1 MIECHDESGWI
12 LEKIFLSAEIPEST
26 PIPAPVQIS
35 KASAFLMQSA
45 AARIDRLEAGA
56 ELIATPFFG
65 SFGILG
71 KSLQEKTAAN
81 IKIIKKCPCLQAF
94 GDTPTFRFPA
104 EIDHRTFGLSS
115 NFGYKYPC
123 QSYSILTVSR
133 TWMVE
138 HEVRCSYTRNGPA
151 FAVLPL
157 HRSPCGGCRLQSFA
171 ANSFG
176 KGGLIQ
182 WWSATCAA
190 QLLIFVS
197 SWKYPLSSMA
207 PESCTLAFL
216 LGACQT
222 SAHHIIQL
230 EIPNN
235 LFWSQKLCRPLLS
248 NAILIYS
255 ISILHILIPGL
266 QLLWTE
272 ARTFNLGAPQWQH
285 CLECQRNAGTFTSK
299 MAGC

>member
-1 MIECHDESGWI
+1 MSWWKRMNFGENISFSWDSWVYSHPCTSANQQSICFFDAIGCRQDRSTGSWRRAHCHARPAALGES
-12 LEKIFLSAEIPEST
+12 
-26 PIPAPVQIS
+26 
-35 KASAFLMQSA
+35 
-45 AARIDRLEAGA
+45 
-56 ELIATPFFG
+56 
-65 SFGILG
+65 LG

-81 IKIIKKCPCLQAF
+81 IKIIKKYPCLQAF
-94 GDTPTFRFPA
+94 GDTPTFRFPL
-104 EIDHRTFGLSS
+104 EIDHRAFGLSS
-115 NFGYKYPC
+115 NFRYKYPC
-123 QSYSILTVSR
+123 QSYSILPVSR

-138 HEVRCSYTRNGPA
+138 HEVRYSYTRNGPA

-182 WWSATCAA
+182 WWSATCTE

-197 SWKYPLSSMA
+197 YWKHPLSSMA